1 MSNQTKRRL
10 IGDYKEIQKNKNFH
24 IFSRPTEINL
34 FIWSSNLIG
43 PDNTAWKGGVVR
55 LILEFTEDYPETPPK
70 VKFCNN
76 CFYHPNVYVSGEL
89 CLDILQN
96 RWSPVFTVTSLLSS
110 IQSLLSDPNPF
121 SPANISITHLF
132 TKNLYKYNQEIQ
144 LCVERSWNF

>member
-1 MSNQTKRRL
+1 MSIQTKKRL
-10 IGDYKEIQKNKNFH
+10 IEDYKEIKKNKSFN
-24 IFSRPTEINL
+24 IFSGPNEISL

-70 VKFCNN
+70 IKFRNS

-96 RWSPVFTVTSLLSS
+96 RWSPVYTVTSLLSS
-110 IQSLLSDPNPF
+110 IQSLLSDPNSF
-121 SPANISITHLF
+121 SPANVSIAQLF
-132 TKNLYKYNQEIQ
+132 TKNLYKYNREIQ
-144 LCVERSWNF
+144 LCVEKSWNF